1 MDLSEEEVI
10 QIIEKAKKDR
20 ESAIEYG
27 NRKKMTPSLSAAG
40 IKIEDDKEHLNVPL
54 ISKVQ
59 LDKAVNV
66 DYAIKHAQL
75 SMWKA
80 LKVRSDFD
88 ISLEETQNVL
98 KHYAESKAS

>member
-1 MDLSEEEVI
+1 MDLNEEEVI
-10 QIIEKAKKDR
+10 QIIEKAKKEQ

-40 IKIEDDKEHLNVPL
+40 IKIEDDQEQPNVPL

-66 DYAIKHAQL
+66 DYAIKH
-75 SMWKA
+75 
-80 LKVRSDFD
+80 V
-88 ISLEETQNVL
+88 EG
-98 KHYAESKAS
+98 SKGKI